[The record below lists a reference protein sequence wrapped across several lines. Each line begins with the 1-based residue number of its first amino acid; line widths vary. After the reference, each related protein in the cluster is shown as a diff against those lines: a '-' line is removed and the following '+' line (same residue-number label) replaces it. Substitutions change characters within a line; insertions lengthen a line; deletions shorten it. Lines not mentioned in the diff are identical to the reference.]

1 MSSSEKEHT
10 SVNDSKN
17 EHDRLIMKEEY
28 TPVSIISEP
37 TNITFKVVLE
47 NSMVNAILSGTHF
60 M

>member
-37 TNITFKVVLE
+37 TNITLKVVLE
-47 NSMVNAILSGTHF
+47 NSGKCYF
-60 M
+60 EWD

>member
-1 MSSSEKEHT
+1 MSSLHTEKEHT

-37 TNITFKVVLE
+37 TNITLKVVLE
-47 NSMVNAILSGTHF
+47 NSGKCYF
-60 M
+60 EWD